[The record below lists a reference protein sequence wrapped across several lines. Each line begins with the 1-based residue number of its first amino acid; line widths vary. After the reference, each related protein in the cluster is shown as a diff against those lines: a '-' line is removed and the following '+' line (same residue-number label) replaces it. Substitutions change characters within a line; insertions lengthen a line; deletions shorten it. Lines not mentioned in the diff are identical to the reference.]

1 MAQLLNGFN
10 PMDHDPS
17 QGGGQLPLGKHP
29 VIIES
34 AEVKATADNANGM
47 LILNLL
53 IIDGPDKGQ
62 KGPYR
67 LNLYHSSAEAVRI
80 AHRQLSAVCHVTQTF
95 QLGQDGC
102 QLQFLFNKPFVIEVG
117 YQKGHDPN
125 TGNSE
130 AKGYT
135 EIKKV
140 YDMQG
145 NEPGK
150 TGAAQQPQQPQQGFG
165 GNQPSQPSQPQQ
177 SAGANAW
184 SGNGT
189 GNGSAQGQQPQG
201 GNGGASWAG
210 QPQPE
215 PAANNAP
222 QANTWAQ
229 NNNAQP
235 QGNGGP
241 SWGQRNG

>member
-150 TGAAQQPQQPQQGFG
+150 TGAAQQPQQPQ
-165 GNQPSQPSQPQQ
+165 
-177 SAGANAW
+177 
-184 SGNGT
+184 
-189 GNGSAQGQQPQG
+189 G